1 MPSRT
6 MLTQA
11 AVYAVV
17 AVALLA
23 VISGVGPGMVV
34 GGGGGDFPSIAWGL
48 WRAAEAL
55 PGLPS
60 VQTDLIFAPRGASI
74 FLADLPETLLLA
86 PLTALVG
93 PVATF
98 NLLQLAHP
106 ALAMATMFL
115 LLRTEGRGAAAA
127 AGGGAAFGLSPTLL
141 TGIHNGNPDVT
152 PLYLLP
158 LVALAVRRLDR
169 SWAAAGLA
177 GVLIGLCP
185 WFNPYVGVMAAVVA
199 VVMASYRRPDR
210 LLLAAGIALAVAG
223 VYASLVLSSFST
235 SDAMV
240 HKPGGP
246 TASVPAGVAHLKGF
260 FLPVLEAQRDDW
272 SLHGWYLG
280 ALGLLTAL
288 LAGRGELRRPLLLL
302 GAGLALSMGPV
313 LQVDTLTPLTPGGWR
328 IALPGALLVDLPGIS
343 ALRIAYRFAAL
354 VALGLAPLIARGIDR
369 LPRSGR
375 PVLAVLIAVELLAVG
390 APLLEAG
397 PRPSTEACDLLA
409 EHAAGPV
416 IDLPSERD
424 EIHLLTQSCHGF
436 PVAQGINQPYPRAI
450 QQAAHKGTRA
460 FNALSKHEF
469 RYLILHFDQIQD
481 EPTRQQLVL
490 LKAHAESQ
498 GRILGQTEQTVLIGL
513 GTW

>member
-11 AVYAVV
+11 AVLA
-17 AVALLA
+17 AIAAALLA
-23 VISGVGPGMVV
+23 LISGAGPGEVV

-98 NLLQLAHP
+98 NLLQLTHP

-115 LLRTEGRGAAAA
+115 LLRTEGRSAAAA
-127 AGGGAAFGLSPTLL
+127 AGGGAAFGLSPALL

-158 LVALAVRRLDR
+158 LVILAVRRLDR
-169 SWAAAGLA
+169 GWAAAGVA

-199 VVMASYRRPDR
+199 AVTASYRRPGR

-223 VYASLVLSSFST
+223 VYASLVLSSFAT

-246 TASVPAGVAHLKGF
+246 TAAVPAGIAHLKGF

-280 ALGLLTAL
+280 TLGLLTAL
-288 LAGRGELRRPLLLL
+288 FAGRGELRRPLLLI
-302 GAGLALSMGPV
+302 GAGLVLSMGPV
-313 LQVDTLTPLTPGGWR
+313 LQIDTLTPLEPGGWR
-328 IALPGALLVDLPGIS
+328 IALPGALLVKLPGIS

-369 LPRSGR
+369 LPRGGSI
-375 PVLAVLIAVELLAVG
+375 LAGLIAAELLLVG

-397 PRPSTEACDLLA
+397 PRPSADACLLLA
-409 EHAAGPV
+409 EHEVGPV

-424 EIHLLTQSCHGF
+424 EVHLLTQTCHGF
-436 PVAQGINQPYPRAI
+436 PVAQGINQPYPRAV

-460 FNALSKHEF
+460 FDALAKHDF
-469 RYLILHFDQIQD
+469 RYLVLHLDHIKD
-481 EPTRQQLVL
+481 EPTRQQLEL
-490 LKAHAESQ
+490 LKTHAEAQ
-498 GRILGQTEQTVLIGL
+498 DRILGQTEQTVLIGL